1 MNTEGSDYVKPQM
14 TVLDIVHR
22 FRATEAVFK
31 KWDDKAGECICC
43 QALFDT
49 VQQVAGRY
57 GLDLNQLMDE
67 LNEAAGD
74 AHFSTGE

>member
-1 MNTEGSDYVKPQM
+1 MNAEAPDYVGPQM
-14 TVLDIVHR
+14 TVLDVVHR

-49 VQQVAGRY
+49 VRQVADRY

-67 LNEAAGD
+67 LNEA
-74 AHFSTGE
+74 TGEAKFSSGE